1 MEVTHVVVRSSREEL
16 MVPLN
21 FVMKSSP
28 EEISLN
34 CSLQELNRQERF
46 VRMQYL
52 GAEEYDVEDDLRRM
66 ATESDAIYWPYRSI
80 DDNYQEIYGMVE
92 QIPHNELA
100 IHRGSVVE
108 ASDGHIGRVDEFI
121 VDQENHHITH
131 LVLLRGHLW
140 GKKDVTIPINEID
153 RIDED
158 VVYLKLD
165 KNAVKSLPTVPV
177 RRKDRN

>member
-1 MEVTHVVVRSSREEL
+1 
-16 MVPLN
+16 
-21 FVMKSSP
+21 
-28 EEISLN
+28 
-34 CSLQELNRQERF
+34 
-46 VRMQYL
+46 
-52 GAEEYDVEDDLRRM
+52 
-66 ATESDAIYWPYRSI
+66 
-80 DDNYQEIYGMVE
+80 MVE